1 MKTVDEI
8 LKKAGDEFVDK
19 LRKQFETR
27 GHKGGTLNDT
37 HKAEQSLSSKV
48 EKETLK
54 IEGLLR
60 TVVLMTGRKPGG
72 ISKEGQEK
80 IGEWITRKLG
90 IEKDSTEWKQA
101 KFLIIR
107 KIINEGTEIFTKKA
121 KGLEIELIIIE
132 LNKELEKE
140 VGNQIALNIT
150 DTVIKAYEEG
160 RS

>member
-1 MKTVDEI
+1 MRAVDEI
-8 LKKAGDEFVDK
+8 LNDSGVEFVKK
-19 LRKQFETR
+19 LRAQFETR
-27 GHKGGTLNDT
+27 GHKGGSLNDT
-37 HKAEQSLSSKV
+37 HKAEKSLSSKV
-48 EKETLK
+48 ENNTLK

-72 ISKEGQEK
+72 LSEEGQKK
-80 IGEWITRKLG
+80 IGEWITRKMG

-107 KIINEGTEIFTKKA
+107 KIIQEGTEIFTKKA

-160 RS
+160 R